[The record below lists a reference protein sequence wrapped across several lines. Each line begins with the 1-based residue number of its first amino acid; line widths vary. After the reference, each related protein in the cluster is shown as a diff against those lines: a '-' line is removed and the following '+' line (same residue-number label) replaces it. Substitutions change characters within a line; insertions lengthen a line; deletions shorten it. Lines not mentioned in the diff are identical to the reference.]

1 VNLFHGFFYTF
12 YDFAGIMVRMAKF
25 NIIFIIFIVLTI
37 FSFWPNLIGAHYS
50 GAISCPILS
59 GSMAGCANIA
69 EHINFVISSISDFK
83 GILNFVLVFDIF
95 AIFVFIASLFGGN
108 FVLLPKAKKDNSSF
122 LIKFL
127 NLAANS
133 AKSGNLLFLGLKR
146 GILNTKVF

>member
-1 VNLFHGFFYTF
+1 
-12 YDFAGIMVRMAKF
+12 MVRMAKF
-25 NIIFIIFIVLTI
+25 NIIFIIFIVLMI

-95 AIFVFIASLFGGN
+95 ALFVFIASLFGDN
-108 FVLLPKAKKDNSSF
+108 FILLPKAKKNYFSF

>member
-1 VNLFHGFFYTF
+1 
-12 YDFAGIMVRMAKF
+12 
-25 NIIFIIFIVLTI
+25 
-37 FSFWPNLIGAHYS
+37 
-50 GAISCPILS
+50 
-59 GSMAGCANIA
+59 MAGCANIA

-95 AIFVFIASLFGGN
+95 ALFVFIASLFGDN
-108 FVLLPKAKKDNSSF
+108 FILLPKAKKNYFSF